1 MPEDHSWL
9 FSIGSLGN
17 TPSNTVS
24 KVSLICL
31 ILISGHG
38 NLTRY
43 FCRLWIRFRG
53 GIHGLHWRLRP
64 RDSHVAFPQPRMG
77 QNQQR
82 PLGGFEVAGN
92 QKKQSWMMFKICSI
106 VYKVFDVGKTMP

>member
-1 MPEDHSWL
+1 
-9 FSIGSLGN
+9 
-17 TPSNTVS
+17 
-24 KVSLICL
+24 
-31 ILISGHG
+31 
-38 NLTRY
+38 
-43 FCRLWIRFRG
+43 
-53 GIHGLHWRLRP
+53 
-64 RDSHVAFPQPRMG
+64 MG